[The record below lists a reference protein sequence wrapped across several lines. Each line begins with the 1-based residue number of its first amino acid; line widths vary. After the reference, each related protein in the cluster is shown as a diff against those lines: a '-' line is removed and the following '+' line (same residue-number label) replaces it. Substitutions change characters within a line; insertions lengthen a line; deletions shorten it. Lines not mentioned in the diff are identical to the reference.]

1 MVTSAEEKEIQTR
14 MRRIKD
20 AKDDEGK
27 TDEDIKR
34 RTQELMSFLRKRGIV
49 NDLDG

>member
-1 MVTSAEEKEIQTR
+1 MVNETEKREIQKK

-27 TDEDIKR
+27 TKSDIEA
-34 RTQELMSFLRKRGIV
+34 RTQELVAYLRKRGLM
-49 NDLDG
+49 NNPDE